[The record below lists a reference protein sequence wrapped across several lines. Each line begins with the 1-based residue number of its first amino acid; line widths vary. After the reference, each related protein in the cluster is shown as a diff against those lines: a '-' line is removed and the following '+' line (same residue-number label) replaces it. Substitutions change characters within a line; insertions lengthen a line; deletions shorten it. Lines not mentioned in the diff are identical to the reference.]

1 MVHRYGQPRVINY
14 FSWAV
19 LQIKQTCFRRTEGR
33 QEQSNGT
40 RSMARFRITAN
51 HCLKAQAGIRILGWG
66 LLIVA
71 LLELI
76 NCEYNYGEALN
87 FDYAFVI
94 TLIALSTMA
103 FLRILHHLN
112 VIRFK
117 GALDSISGFRA
128 ETQCLGLIDM
138 LMIILAVLGAVIT
151 HELDLYKAATCDVD
165 DPDCQNNYYEYAQ
178 PTRDRVIWLL
188 TAFAALIAIG
198 IMFDFAQS
206 WVTRNSGR
214 SDNIPLVPV
223 ESHQREL
230 RRRRLDQLTTPGEAV
245 SVPEP
250 VHAVDSDPTIT
261 DGYMGSPR
269 LLAMRGTGNPVGARS

>member
-1 MVHRYGQPRVINY
+1 MSG
-14 FSWAV
+14 
-19 LQIKQTCFRRTEGR
+19 
-33 QEQSNGT
+33 
-40 RSMARFRITAN
+40 FRITAN

-66 LLIVA
+66 LLVVA

-87 FDYAFVI
+87 FDYAFVTTPSPSLPFKLMVI

-198 IMFDFAQS
+198 IMLDFAQS

-230 RRRRLDQLTTPGEAV
+230 RRRRLGQLTTPGEAV

-269 LLAMRGTGNPVGARS
+269 LLAMRGTGEPVGARS